1 MSLSFGDK
9 RMPVSRI
16 FVFPARA
23 VALLCVVSL
32 FSAMSVAQ
40 QAPTTPPPPPNG
52 PTPLIDYS
60 KPKSA
65 LTFIGPYTGRD
76 VAPPVLANAPRID
89 QLLKNGE
96 VMLSLND
103 AIALALENNLD
114 IAIARYN
121 LNIADTDV
129 LRAKSGSST
138 RGVNTGLVSGTPGG
152 GGVGSTSTQGGGAGG
167 TTTGAGGAGSGTGG
181 IVSSTAG
188 AGSAVDS
195 FDPILSGT
203 LALSDTVSP
212 VSNTIT
218 TGALQTRNKG
228 NSFNFG
234 YSQGFTPGSLLSVSF
249 NNNRSTT
256 TGFTSLLPS
265 L

>member
-1 MSLSFGDK
+1 
-9 RMPVSRI
+9 MPVSRS
-16 FVFPARA
+16 FVFSARA

-32 FSAMSVAQ
+32 LPSLGIAQ
-40 QAPTTPPPPPNG
+40 QTQTGVINDQAPPASRPSPN
-52 PTPLIDYS
+52 PVINYS
-60 KPKSA
+60 IPKSPW
-65 LTFIGPYTGRD
+65 TVVGPYTGRD
-76 VAPPVLANAPRID
+76 VPPPALGNAPRID
-89 QLLKNGE
+89 QLLKNGQI
-96 VMLSLND
+96 MLSLSD

-129 LRAKSGSST
+129 LRSKAGSAT

-152 GGVGSTSTQGGGAGG
+152 GGVGSTSSQGGGAGG

-203 LALSDTVSP
+203 MALSDTVSP

-218 TGALQTRNKG
+218 SGLANIHSK
-228 NSFNFG
+228 S
-234 YSQGFTPGSLLSVSF
+234 
-249 NNNRSTT
+249 
-256 TGFTSLLPS
+256 
-265 L
+265 